1 MSYEDTLYRIAQSDP
16 RVVVM
21 TAENRAPVRSLP
33 SRLGERFIDVG
44 IAEQTLVGMAAGLA
58 LGGRIP
64 VVHAL
69 APFLTM
75 RAFEFIRTDIG
86 IPRLPV
92 KLVGF
97 VPGVLSD
104 ANGPT
109 HQSLEDIGLMRGIP
123 GMQIFCPADAAEL
136 ERGLPQ
142 VIDSDAPCYVRYTAQ
157 PRQAE
162 EVAEVLRGRAEVRS
176 RGTDVT
182 LLSFGPLAA
191 EAERARHELE
201 ARGLSVGSIN
211 LRWLAP
217 LDELAIARAAMES
230 SVVVTIEDHFLAHG
244 LYSAVAELFVRRR
257 ITTRLLPI
265 GMDERWFVPGRY
277 DEVLEHA
284 GLSGPRIAA
293 RIAEALEQKES

>member
-1 MSYEDTLYRIAQSDP
+1 MSYEETLYRIAQSDP

-33 SRLGERFIDVG
+33 GRLGERFIDVG

-104 ANGPT
+104 ANGAT

-142 VIDSDAPCYVRYTAQ
+142 VIESDAPCYVRYTTQ
-157 PRQAE
+157 PRE
-162 EVAEVLRGRAEVRS
+162 GGEVADLPRGRAEVRS

-230 SVVVTIEDHFLAHG
+230 SLVVTIEDHFLAHG

-257 ITTRLLPI
+257 ITTRLIPI
-265 GMDERWFVPGRY
+265 GMDARWFVPGRY
-277 DEVLEHA
+277 DEVLDHA